1 MPLIDIIWDLP
12 DDPDGN
18 VQHIAD
24 HGLTPDDVEHVLNH
38 PRRRTASRSSGR
50 PMTFGRTPSGEN
62 IVVIYDEIDDTSVYP
77 ITAYLVEE

>member
-24 HGLTPDDVEHVLNH
+24 HGLTPADVEHVLNH
-38 PRRRTASRSSGR
+38 PRRRKVSRSSGR
-50 PMTFGRTPSGEN
+50 PMTFGRTPTGEN
-62 IVVIYDEIDDTSVYP
+62 IVVIYDEIDDSTVYP